1 MATFHSFSG
10 VDMHAVFGDIQFGE
24 LQMVS
29 YKSDREKAPVYVM
42 GSSDPRTIARGKRL
56 ITGAV
61 VFVVFERD
69 SLLDAMNTH
78 NKERKPFLSIEE
90 QANFAE
96 NELRDNLNGGSY
108 SAFNLP
114 GKDYDSN
121 LSGTNTGAQG
131 SFNNTNNADS
141 LRLATQQNA
150 RLGDQLLPFDIT
162 LVGANEY
169 GKVTKMILHDV
180 ELMTEAGGVSID
192 DLVIEKQ
199 MSFIARAISN
209 WNSIDRATGQSYKAP
224 TVNTAAPAVTNV

>member
-10 VDMHAVFGDIQFGE
+10 VDMHAVFGDVQFGE

-78 NKERKPFLSIEE
+78 NGNRKPYLSIEE
-90 QANFAE
+90 QANFAG
-96 NELRDNLNGGSY
+96 NDLRDNLDGGSY
-108 SAFNLP
+108 SAFTGVP
-114 GKDYDSN
+114 
-121 LSGTNTGAQG
+121 GTNTGGLPA
-131 SFNNTNNADS
+131 NNVGTVTANANA
-141 LRLATQQNA
+141 LALATQQNA

-169 GKVTKMILHDV
+169 GKVTKMIINDV

-209 WNSIDRATGQSYKAP
+209 WVSIDRATGEENRVAP
-224 TVNTAAPAVTNV
+224 TAN

>member
-69 SLLDAMNTH
+69 SLLDAMNTQ
-78 NKERKPFLSIEE
+78 NGDRKPYLSIEE
-90 QANFAE
+90 QANFAG

-108 SAFNLP
+108 SAFE
-114 GKDYDSN
+114 GVD
-121 LSGTNTGAQG
+121 GTNTGQLFAAPDTR
-131 SFNNTNNADS
+131 SNVNA
-141 LRLATQQNA
+141 LALATQQNA

-169 GKVTKMILHDV
+169 GKVTKMIINDV
-180 ELMTEAGGVSID
+180 ELMSEAGGVSID

-199 MSFIARAISN
+199 MSFIARSISN
-209 WNSIDRATGQSYKAP
+209 WNSIDRATGQAYTAP
-224 TVNTAAPAVTNV
+224 TA